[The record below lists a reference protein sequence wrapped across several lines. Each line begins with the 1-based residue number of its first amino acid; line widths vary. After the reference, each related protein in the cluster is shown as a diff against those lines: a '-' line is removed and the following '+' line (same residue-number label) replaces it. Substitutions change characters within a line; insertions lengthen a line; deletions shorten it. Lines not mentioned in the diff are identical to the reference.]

1 MWLISSRQFWKQSQ
15 GSTEVNSSRCPL
27 RAPLNAFKQWRS
39 QWLPAEPLV
48 ESDLSATDRAAI
60 NEIVTLMTR
69 DLDRQTDPLKQ
80 RSQHGKQ
87 HGCLWG
93 EVQIESRYLE
103 QLPAYARVGLWQVER
118 TYPAW
123 IRFSNFRERDDS
135 QGDIQGMAIKLM
147 DVEGNRPADSN
158 PMDRTQ
164 DLLFINTP
172 QFFTAGIQ
180 SYLEFFRVTDGL
192 KQLKYL
198 KQRKHSSTSSKSE
211 LPATD
216 AIAALPPISRT
227 QVLRQFL
234 RFLFPSPRPSQWRL
248 QPIWLLLRTKVEKG
262 LHKPNSLLEQAYWT
276 PTPSALGENG
286 AENGAMKLVLKPSV
300 LNRSEKPDYAPDY
313 LRTALR
319 RHLRDRRQPAQFDLC
334 LQLAD
339 GGPNTPL
346 NDPTVRWTDIADYKV
361 GTVSIPP
368 QDFEQPAQTQFGEN
382 LSFTPWHCLQAHQ
395 PLGAIDLIRK
405 AVYERTATLRQ
416 QHNQTAGVNP
426 LAPVVHGEPS
436 AETFQPATLAP
447 QAPQGVAQPLTV
459 LVPVKPEA
467 VEQLQQVLQQVEDSI
482 NQPLGSDRFF
492 SKSPSTHF
500 ARWVFF
506 ADPSPQD
513 PTLQIQPNLLFT
525 SNHDGSL
532 AAYLAELVATLGP
545 EMDPI
550 WSCCE
555 GYQPQDSLDLE
566 RFAAF
571 IQSYSYP
578 THAFYIGCR
587 GASAKAIQQ
596 GQTTRASLDQF
607 LAENPTLT
615 EQLGALGEPG
625 ASLAATTTPPL
636 PKWIQRLAK
645 PAKRLGKRL
654 FFVVSIREQLNQPQ
668 ERISVTPEDELR
680 LATCQDREDHQYVN
694 PMTVMS
700 PIKSDFHCWFLG
712 LVLWLVNQVSKQGR
726 GTLSGIPSIHFA
738 RWVILKKG
746 VLNPHTHFLLFE
758 SNYGGSWD
766 NYLDDFAYRTLIPMN
781 LIWGNLRGFPR
792 GGCRDIELFKR
803 HQRTRQFPTQ
813 VFYCAYPELSMEN
826 VLSDRHL
833 QSSLTALTHYI
844 QGTYTPLSHHEDH
857 RLMTLVKQ
865 SSGSD

>member
-1 MWLISSRQFWKQSQ
+1 MWLISSRQFWKRSQ
-15 GSTEVNSSRCPL
+15 DSTEVDSPRCPL
-27 RAPLNAFKQWRS
+27 RTPLNAFNQWRS
-39 QWLPAEPLV
+39 QRQISAEPLL

-60 NEIVTLMTR
+60 NEIVTLTTR
-69 DLDRQTDPLKQ
+69 DLDRQTDVLKQ

-93 EVQIESRYLE
+93 EVRIESRYLE
-103 QLPAYARVGLWQVER
+103 QLPAHARVGLWQAAR

-135 QGDIQGMAIKLM
+135 KGDIQGTAIKLM
-147 DVEGNRPADSN
+147 DVEGDRLANSN

-180 SYLEFFRVTDGL
+180 SYLEFFRVIDGL

-198 KQRKHSSTSSKSE
+198 KQRKHASANSTSD

-216 AIAALPPISRT
+216 VTAALPPINRL

-234 RFLFPSPRPSQWRL
+234 RFLFPSLWPSQWRL
-248 QPIWLLLRTKVEKG
+248 QPIWILLRTKIERG
-262 LHKPNSLLEQAYWT
+262 LHKPNSLFEQTYWT
-276 PTPSALGENG
+276 PTPSALG
-286 AENGAMKLVLKPSV
+286 ENGAMKLVLKPSV
-300 LNRSEKPDYAPDY
+300 LNRSEKPDYDPDY

-319 RHLRDRRQPAQFDLC
+319 RHLCDRRQPAQFDLY

-339 GGPNTPL
+339 GGSNTPL
-346 NDPTVRWTDIADYKV
+346 NDPTVAWTGIPDYKV
-361 GTVSIPP
+361 GTVFIPP
-368 QDFEQPAQTQFGEN
+368 QDFEQPGQTQFGEN

-395 PLGAIDLIRK
+395 PLGAINLIRK

-416 QHNQTAGVNP
+416 HHNQAMGVIP
-426 LAPVVHGEPS
+426 LAPADQEPT
-436 AETFQPATLAP
+436 AKTFQPAIFAP
-447 QAPQGVAQPLTV
+447 QTPDGVAQPLTV
-459 LVPVKPEA
+459 VVPVKPDA
-467 VEQLQQVLQQVEDSI
+467 VEQLQQVLQQVENSI

-513 PTLQIQPNLLFT
+513 PTLQIQPHLLFT

-545 EMDPI
+545 AMDPI
-550 WSCCE
+550 WSCCD

-566 RFAAF
+566 RFSAF
-571 IQSYSYP
+571 IQAYSYP

-587 GASAKAIQQ
+587 GASVSAIQQ
-596 GQTTRASLDQF
+596 GQTTRVSLDEF
-607 LAENPTLT
+607 LAQNPTLK
-615 EQLGALGEPG
+615 EKLGALGEPS
-625 ASLAATTTPPL
+625 ASLATTTPPL
-636 PKWIQRLAK
+636 PQWIQRLAK
-645 PAKRLGKRL
+645 PAKRVGRRL
-654 FFVVSIREQLNQPQ
+654 FFLVSIREQLNQPQ
-668 ERISVTPEDELR
+668 ERISVTPEEELR
-680 LATCQDREDHQYVN
+680 LATCQNREDHQYVN
-694 PMTVMS
+694 PMTVVS

-746 VLNPHTHFLLFE
+746 VLNPHTHFLMFE

-766 NYLDDFAYRTLIPMN
+766 NYLDDFVYRTLIPMN

-792 GGCRDIELFKR
+792 GGCRDIELFKQ

-813 VFYCAYPELSMEN
+813 VFYCAYPGLSMEN
-826 VLSDRHL
+826 VLGDRHL
-833 QSSLTALTHYI
+833 QSSLARLTHYI
-844 QGTYTPLSHHEDH
+844 QGAYSLLSHHPDH
-857 RLMTLVKQ
+857 VLMSLVKQ
-865 SSGSD
+865 ASGSD